1 MTISGTLQLNTTQYY
16 YGNYRYYAWYQ
27 WPVRSLM
34 ESISEMKAVDDEDRV
49 SVRSRKAS
57 STGFT
62 GLSILHRWHYLYS
75 FNILK
80 DTVFDAM
87 HTILLRIAKRHLDFF
102 KDNGFFNQDV
112 EKRLSAMPWAADYNS
127 PQLLL
132 SLLFPALSISYSSV
146 CTFSQLLLINTTQ
159 FTHCCLELKDDG
171 VPGRLKRFKSSHSQH
186 QSMFLVDYYQRS
198 IIKFGFS

>member
-16 YGNYRYYAWYQ
+16 YGNYRYYARYQ

-62 GLSILHRWHYLYS
+62 GLSILHRLHYLYS

-102 KDNGFFNQDV
+102 KDNGFLNQDV
-112 EKRLSAMPWAADYNS
+112 EKRLSAMPWTAGYN
-127 PQLLL
+127 
-132 SLLFPALSISYSSV
+132 
-146 CTFSQLLLINTTQ
+146 
-159 FTHCCLELKDDG
+159 
-171 VPGRLKRFKSSHSQH
+171 
-186 QSMFLVDYYQRS
+186 
-198 IIKFGFS
+198 